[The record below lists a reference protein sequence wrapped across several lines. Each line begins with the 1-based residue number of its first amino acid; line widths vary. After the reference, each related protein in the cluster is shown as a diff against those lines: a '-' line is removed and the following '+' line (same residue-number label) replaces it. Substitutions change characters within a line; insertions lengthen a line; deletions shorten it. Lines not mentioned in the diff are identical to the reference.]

1 MLRLSG
7 HQATLLLS
15 SIWAQ
20 AISPKNNP
28 RNYEA
33 IAHTYCLLLLFLGSK
48 VLLFMSCHVFY
59 VYFYLSLQKVSIFL
73 PTFFPVKRMISY
85 SFLSNA
91 IVQYHAQPFSYR
103 LFFTLVFVIIVYNII
118 LHTYTV
124 YCLLIWNS
132 HRSEHYFS
140 LLIICPHFLFQT
152 SIFEALAPSFQ
163 IAFSLMSHSL
173 GRTGEDT
180 LLIVCL
186 AVAKLHAGLVV

>member
-33 IAHTYCLLLLFLGSK
+33 IAHTYCLLLIFLGSK

-85 SFLSNA
+85 SFLSND
-91 IVQYHAQPFSYR
+91 IVQYHAQPFSYI
-103 LFFTLVFVIIVYNII
+103 LFFTLVLVLSFITLSSTLTQFIVYSFGIVIAQNII
-118 LHTYTV
+118 
-124 YCLLIWNS
+124 
-132 HRSEHYFS
+132 S
-140 LLIICPHFLFQT
+140 LC
-152 SIFEALAPSFQ
+152 
-163 IAFSLMSHSL
+163 
-173 GRTGEDT
+173 
-180 LLIVCL
+180 
-186 AVAKLHAGLVV
+186 